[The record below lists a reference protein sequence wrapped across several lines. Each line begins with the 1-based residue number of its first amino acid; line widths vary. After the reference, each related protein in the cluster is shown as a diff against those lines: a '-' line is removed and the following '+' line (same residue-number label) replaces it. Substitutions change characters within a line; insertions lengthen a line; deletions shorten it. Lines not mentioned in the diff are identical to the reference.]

1 LTVKARQLALTSAA
15 IAAAVVAVWIYRA
28 FDPSEAGWFPPC
40 LFKAATGLDCPGC
53 GTQRAFHA
61 LLHGDLAGAWGF
73 NAAFVLS
80 LPLIALL
87 VALRLKPGIS
97 PLMVRITGSR
107 PFILTVFFLFVAWT
121 IMRNIPIL
129 APD

>member
-1 LTVKARQLALTSAA
+1 MVS
-15 IAAAVVAVWIYRA
+15 
-28 FDPSEAGWFPPC
+28 PC